1 MYYGN
6 RKLWAARK
14 RMRELI
20 DASGWRRMDSY
31 HPATN
36 KISMMAKY
44 HSPRVNTWELE
55 DSLKEFNTGEA
66 YWRTETDAM
75 QLEHISWRC
84 NKDNPNNKYPIDVV
98 IAQEWVI
105 EALLDGVRFEY
116 EDDDDEEVT
125 HVGYIKVIDW
135 ENIEKNTFTY
145 VENWQ
150 GAMNDRFAWDFV
162 LFVNGLPLGGIVLE
176 PDADDAP
183 PCQTAYDLAMYQLD
197 NDFQFPVYVQSLI
210 VSNGKQFMVGNP
222 FVVEEL
228 RKIDSLEKS
237 LNPIDFLKNG
247 VRLDYMD
254 EEGED

>member
-14 RMRELI
+14 RMREQI
-20 DASGWRRMDSY
+20 EASGWIRRESR

-44 HSPRVNTWELE
+44 HSPRIDTWHLE
-55 DSLKEFNTGEA
+55 NCLKKFNTGEA
-66 YWRTETDAM
+66 YYRTETNAM
-75 QLEHISWRC
+75 ELAHVAWQC
-84 NKDNPNNKYPIDVV
+84 NKDNPNNKYPIEVGQ
-98 IAQEWVI
+98 AQLWLI
-105 EALLDGVRFEY
+105 DALFDGIRFEY
-116 EDDDDEEVT
+116 EDEDNEEVT
-125 HVGYIKVIDW
+125 HVGFIKVIDW
-135 ENIEKNTFTY
+135 ENMERNTFTY

-162 LFVNGLPLGGIVLE
+162 LCVNSLPVCGIVLE

-210 VSNGKQFMVGNP
+210 VSNGKQFMAGDP
-222 FVVEEL
+222 FGINGL
-228 RKIDSLEKS
+228 KMIDSLEKE
-237 LNPIDFLKNG
+237 LNPIDYIKNRI
-247 VRLDYMD
+247 RLDYLK